1 MDKVKQIKDFLKDH
15 VLELD
20 GYLESDDYDDL
31 EKHDIKVA
39 IEECMYI
46 YDVIEGI
53 EKEAKT
59 I

>member
-1 MDKVKQIKDFLKDH
+1 MDKIKQIKDFLKDH

-20 GYLESDDYDDL
+20 GYLNEDNYDEL
-31 EKHDIKVA
+31 EGHDIRIS

-53 EKEAKT
+53 EKEAEK
-59 I
+59 